1 MFKYIEI
8 VKNNREIPIMGG
20 IELKKFLTVFILT
33 MMIILLPAFLV
44 DAKYEDKPVKRQDN
58 VDIKMNVALIYKNRY
73 V

>member
-1 MFKYIEI
+1 
-8 VKNNREIPIMGG
+8 
-20 IELKKFLTVFILT
+20 